1 MIQKTIAELEARL
14 EKVDSVKEENKA
26 ELLNLLS
33 TLKSEIDELS
43 KTHGEQAQSIA
54 GFTSVSAHEAIRESK
69 NPRLVQLALDG
80 LSTSVS
86 ELEQSHPKLVDAVNR
101 ICVTLSNLGI

>member
-43 KTHGEQAQSIA
+43 KTHGEQARSIA
-54 GFTSVSAHEAIRESK
+54 GFTSVSAHEAIREAK